1 MKKRLNL
8 LCAIVLLV
16 LGWSVVVTGYY
27 MVVGAAEGVRQGW
40 NYAKAEHEAREQ
52 GRSVTEDAGEMLHM
66 KYISLLPPMLSDPDG
81 EMLPDSV
88 YNERTHSYIP
98 AAYASLT
105 VSIETRHK
113 WVGNLLS
120 LLILAANIWALVVF
134 IRLVISINRSDIFC
148 WRNVRRLRRLGVLLV
163 VAFACSWLS
172 AWVEVEAVRDVL
184 SIPHYELTMTDVVD
198 RISLLLGLCAL
209 IVGEVFAIGLRV
221 KEEQDV
227 TI

>member
-27 MVVGAAEGVRQGW
+27 MTRGAVEGFRQGW
-40 NYAKAEHEAREQ
+40 NYAEAEHEAREQ
-52 GRSVTEDAGEMLHM
+52 GRPVTEDAGEMLHM
-66 KYISLLPPMLSDPDG
+66 KYISLLPPML
-81 EMLPDSV
+81 
-88 YNERTHSYIP
+88 
-98 AAYASLT
+98 SLT

-209 IVGEVFAIGLRV
+209 IVGEVFAIGLRM
-221 KEEQDV
+221 KEEQDL

>member
-27 MVVGAAEGVRQGW
+27 MTRGAVEGFRQGW
-40 NYAKAEHEAREQ
+40 NYAEAEEKAKE
-52 GRSVTEDAGEMLHM
+52 TGEPMPEELRVMQHT
-66 KYISLLPPMLSDPDG
+66 KYISLLPPMLSGWKGD
-81 EMLPDSV
+81 MLPDSV

-105 VSIETRHK
+105 VSVEAGSPWTR
-113 WVGNLLS
+113 GLLG
-120 LLILAANIWALVVF
+120 LLVLIANIWALVVF

-172 AWVEVEAVRDVL
+172 AWWKWR
-184 SIPHYELTMTDVVD
+184 
-198 RISLLLGLCAL
+198 RCATSCPS
-209 IVGEVFAIGLRV
+209 R
-221 KEEQDV
+221 
-227 TI
+227 TTS